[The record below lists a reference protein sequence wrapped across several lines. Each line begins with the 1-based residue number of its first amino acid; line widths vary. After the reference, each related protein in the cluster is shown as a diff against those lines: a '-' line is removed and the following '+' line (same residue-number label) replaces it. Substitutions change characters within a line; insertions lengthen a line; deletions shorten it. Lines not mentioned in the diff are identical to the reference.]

1 MSHHP
6 RIAPTRSSEADIRS
20 PRVVRVA
27 PPAPA
32 RRWIHPARER
42 ELPSAVRSALDS
54 QVPATFLIQ
63 ARRRASAD
71 SAITTSLL
79 VVVGEESFR
88 VLLRIHV
95 YLAVKVLVSDQTCW
109 AMPPLP
115 LAHCPS
121 ISRWQLAMAQWKW
134 KAGRDDS
141 VGRTN
146 LPCDGQRTRGILSVA
161 FVCQFLSCDIIAWRA
176 SGSNY
181 AGIRGETMCVGHGLE
196 PGSEQRAEA
205 LGRGRARGRGGRLG
219 SAAPSRKWLLCLLRR
234 FERSGSESAKRT

>member
-121 ISRWQLAMAQWKW
+121 ISRWQLAQWKR
-134 KAGRDDS
+134 KMTRSDAPICRAMDSARAGSSRWRS
-141 VGRTN
+141 
-146 LPCDGQRTRGILSVA
+146 
-161 FVCQFLSCDIIAWRA
+161 FVTFYLVIS
-176 SGSNY
+176 SPG
-181 AGIRGETMCVGHGLE
+181 GLL
-196 PGSEQRAEA
+196 A
-205 LGRGRARGRGGRLG
+205 
-219 SAAPSRKWLLCLLRR
+219 
-234 FERSGSESAKRT
+234 